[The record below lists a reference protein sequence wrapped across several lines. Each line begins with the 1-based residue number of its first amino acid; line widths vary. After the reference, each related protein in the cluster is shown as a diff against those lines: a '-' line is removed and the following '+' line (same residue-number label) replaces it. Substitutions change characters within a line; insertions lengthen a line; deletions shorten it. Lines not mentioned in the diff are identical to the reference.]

1 MGLTDEQIG
10 KLPAK
15 WQTEWGRCQ
24 SLLDQDVPLTDE
36 DDEDWRGWALWECR
50 QAWGKKALA
59 LMEELVKQIER
70 AEKAAAVLDSPAYQ
84 NGDEMDKLALAEAA
98 LDSLTQVDTNC
109 LENPGVR

>member
-15 WQTEWGRCQ
+15 WQTEWARCQ

-50 QAWGKKALA
+50 QAWGKMALA

-70 AEKAAAVLDSPAYQ
+70 AEKAEAAYQ
-84 NGDEMDKLALAEAA
+84 SILTHLLEEREQVYEAEEDDIQAGA
-98 LDSLTQVDTNC
+98 QC